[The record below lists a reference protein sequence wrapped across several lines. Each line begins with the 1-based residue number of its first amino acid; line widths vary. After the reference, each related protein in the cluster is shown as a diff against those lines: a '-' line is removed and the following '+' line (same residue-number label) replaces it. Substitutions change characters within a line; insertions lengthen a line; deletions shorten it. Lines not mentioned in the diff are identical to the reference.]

1 MKIEEIRQLADIMT
15 SHNLECLELENKD
28 TKIHLKKAGTV
39 PSAIAIPYNS
49 DVYARQD
56 APVQTAQE
64 EVSEPLSGKTVTS
77 PIVGVFYA
85 SPSPDESPFVSV
97 GSSVSKGDIL
107 CIVEAMKM
115 MNEITSDFDG
125 EVSKILVEDGQMV
138 EFGQP
143 IMTLI

>member
-28 TKIHLKKAGTV
+28 TKIRLKKAYAA
-39 PSAIAIPYNS
+39 PSAIAIPYAGN
-49 DVYARQD
+49 YARQE
-56 APVQTAQE
+56 APVQTVQE
-64 EVSEPLSGKTVTS
+64 NAPEALSGKIVTA

-85 SPSPDESPFVSV
+85 APSPDESPFVSV
-97 GSSVSKGDIL
+97 GSRVSKGDTL

-125 EVSKILVEDGQMV
+125 EVSRILVEDGQMV

>member
-28 TKIHLKKAGTV
+28 IKICLKKAGVT
-39 PSAIAIPYNS
+39 PSAIAIPYAGAF
-49 DVYARQD
+49 ARQD
-56 APVQTAQE
+56 EPAQSIQE
-64 EVSEPLSGKTVTS
+64 EVSEALSGKIVTS

-85 SPSPDESPFVSV
+85 APSPDESPFVSL
-97 GSSVSKGDIL
+97 GSRVSKGDTL

-125 EVSKILVEDGQMV
+125 EVSRILVEDGQMV